1 MESTFDLEA
10 KEWLISEY
18 NNYIIN
24 LEENRYKCKFCMTFI
39 NESYFEVIKHIH
51 IKHFRDSFLIRFPKY
66 RQLIKKINE
75 PKQSIQSNDE
85 NNFSKSNND
94 NDLSDKSE
102 HQINSNDNNLSNNS
116 VERQES
122 NDNNNGINDKIE
134 DYLNSEKKSQ
144 HKSQSNKTE
153 IIRDQIN
160 AYFNKVSKSG
170 SKSKS
175 KKKKKKLLKE
185 IVGKKPETV
194 NRIGFIKRIIRDNK
208 PYYQCCWSGCQYES
222 LTIDKCLLDHIK
234 RHQKCDDLDIKKV
247 KQSVQKKL
255 NSVSGKK
262 CDSDQIKGAL
272 NEVKIVKLM
281 VRSDAKNSIIFND

>member
-1 MESTFDLEA
+1 MESIIDISA

-24 LEENRYKCKFCMTFI
+24 LSENGFKCKFCMTFI
-39 NESYFEVIKHIH
+39 NESYLEIVKHIH

-75 PKQSIQSNDE
+75 QKLSNDE
-85 NNFSKSNND
+85 NNGSENN
-94 NDLSDKSE
+94 NNNLSDKSE
-102 HQINSNDNNLSNNS
+102 DQINSNDNNLSNNS
-116 VERQES
+116 IERQES

-134 DYLNSEKKSQ
+134 ENLNSEKRSQ
-144 HKSQSNKTE
+144 YKSQSNSNKTD

-170 SKSKS
+170 SKSKN
-175 KKKKKKLLKE
+175 KKKKKLLKE
-185 IVGKKPETV
+185 IVGKKVETV

-208 PYYQCCWSGCQYES
+208 HYYQCCWSGCQYES
-222 LTIDKCLLDHIK
+222 QTIDKCLLDHIK

-255 NSVSGKK
+255 NSISGKK
-262 CDSDQIKGAL
+262 SDSDQIKGAL